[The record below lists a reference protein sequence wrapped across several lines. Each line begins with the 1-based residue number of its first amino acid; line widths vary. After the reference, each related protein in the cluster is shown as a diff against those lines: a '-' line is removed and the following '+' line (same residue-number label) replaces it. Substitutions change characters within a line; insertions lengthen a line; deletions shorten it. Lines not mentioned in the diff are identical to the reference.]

1 VRYEESDG
9 QLLGIEGTELPAP
22 DPKTVPVLLADFFGN
37 GQPELTCKKGPFQGY
52 DVWLRRPGQ
61 ESKHIGFSLARNYRV
76 EEPRPAPGT
85 AEIWTFEVQYR
96 YQNAPF
102 GQKSQPLTLTV
113 RG

>member
-1 VRYEESDG
+1 M
-9 QLLGIEGTELPAP
+9 PPP
-22 DPKTVPVLLADFFGN
+22 DPQTVPVLLADFFGN

-52 DVWLRRPGQ
+52 DVRLRRPGQ
-61 ESKHIGFSLARNYRV
+61 ETRHIGFSLARNYRV
-76 EEPRPAPGT
+76 EEPRPTPGT

-102 GQKSQPLTLTV
+102 GQKSQPLSLTV